1 MTCIQNRHVIFGA
14 SKVKVIPSL
23 VRSFTQKKWLV
34 MAFRDTAD
42 FVKDI
47 LRELSEQNISYI
59 VDASLHHE
67 PETTDID
74 RTAKLARDNG
84 CGAVLA
90 IGGGSVMDAAKAVA
104 MLVTNP
110 GTVVD
115 YQMKGKVVE
124 NPTVP
129 LIAVPTT
136 SGTGSE
142 ATKVSVV
149 YNPDNGLKKSFYS
162 PYMIADTVILDPEI
176 TATLPERVTVSTG
189 VDALSHAIESYVSLN
204 ATPYEGSYRFR
215 GQRRNA
221 RAYGLRST

>member
-1 MTCIQNRHVIFGA
+1 
-14 SKVKVIPSL
+14 
-23 VRSFTQKKWLV
+23 

-149 YNPDNGLKKSFYS
+149 YNPDNGLIQDSFKCFLLS
-162 PYMIADTVILDPEI
+162 
-176 TATLPERVTVSTG
+176 RVVQNED
-189 VDALSHAIESYVSLN
+189 VEL
-204 ATPYEGSYRFR
+204 
-215 GQRRNA
+215 
-221 RAYGLRST
+221 